1 MLVFDVLLLSFC
13 LVRPGLVCATIS
25 IVWTGK
31 LSQVSALGEGREGKG
46 CVDGR
51 ETWHGKHANG
61 RVVWHAGK
69 TTTGNSEIKFTVYFF
84 PRPCILLR

>member
-31 LSQVSALGEGREGKG
+31 LSQVSALGEGREGMCG
-46 CVDGR
+46 WERNMARGACQW
-51 ETWHGKHANG
+51 TG
-61 RVVWHAGK
+61 RVACWQDD
-69 TTTGNSEIKFTVYFF
+69 N
-84 PRPCILLR
+84 R